1 MSSKKSNTIPS
12 EISPSDVHVETLTI
26 HWSPTDTRC
35 YVCTNMDHTD
45 IGIMVEDY
53 KHVWSTF
60 DPDAGY
66 GNSNLVDDLS
76 KHRTFKSNSVLWVR
90 FIIQQL
96 LLLTISSPDT
106 DLSDRETIDKLK
118 VD

>member
-1 MSSKKSNTIPS
+1 MSSEKSNTIPS
-12 EISPSDVHVETLTI
+12 EISPSVETLTI

-60 DPDAGY
+60 DPNAAY
-66 GNSNLVDDLS
+66 GNSNLVDDLTFLALGIDYYKS
-76 KHRTFKSNSVLWVR
+76 GLGETVRTEWRNWEKSTLRLPVFVR
-90 FIIQQL
+90 ILHNIL
-96 LLLTISSPDT
+96 NL
-106 DLSDRETIDKLK
+106 EK
-118 VD
+118 